1 MRGEATVLH
10 ADLDAFYASVEQ
22 RDAPELR
29 GRPVI
34 VGGGVVLA
42 ASYEAKAR
50 GVRTAMGG
58 RQALE
63 LCPDAVVVPPR
74 MEAYSAA
81 SKDVFAIFRDTTPLV
96 EGLSIDEAF
105 LEVGGLRHIVGTPE
119 HVAVRLRERVRAEV
133 GLAISVGVARTK
145 FLAKVASAVG
155 KPDGLLVVEP
165 EREEEF
171 LLPLPVE
178 RLWGVGAVTAE
189 KLHRYGVRTVG
200 QLAELEAATAER
212 MLGRAVG
219 AHLHALARLR
229 DPRPVDTTRRRGS
242 IGSQRALGSRPR
254 SSEEL
259 GLILTQ
265 IIDRLARRLRDG
277 DRVCRTVVLRLRF
290 GDFAK
295 ATRSRTLGAPT
306 DRTAILLTV
315 AQALLG
321 AAQAEIAER
330 GITLIGI
337 SLSQLDRAENMQP
350 ELPIDWGD
358 EQRLDTVLD
367 TLRDRFG
374 AASVSRAAQLGR
386 DAGWSSPILPE
397 HE

>member
-22 RDAPELR
+22 RDQPELR

-58 RQALE
+58 RQARE
-63 LCPDAVVVPPR
+63 LCPDAVIVRPR
-74 MEAYSAA
+74 MDAYSAA

-96 EGLSIDEAF
+96 EGISIDEAF
-105 LEVGGLRHIVGTPE
+105 LEVGGLRRISGTPE
-119 HVAVRLRERVRAEV
+119 AIAIRLRERVRAEV
-133 GLAISVGVARTK
+133 GLPISVGVARTK
-145 FLAKVASAVG
+145 YLAKVASAVS
-155 KPDGLLVVEP
+155 KPDGLIVVEP
-165 EREEEF
+165 EREQEF

-178 RLWGVGAVTAE
+178 RLWGVGKVTGA
-189 KLHRYGVRTVG
+189 KLHGLGIHTVG
-200 QLAELEAATAER
+200 ELADLEAATAER
-212 MLGRAVG
+212 LLGRAAG
-219 AHLHALARLR
+219 AHLHALARLQ

-254 SSEEL
+254 SPEEL
-259 GLILTQ
+259 DLFLTQ
-265 IIDRLARRLRDG
+265 IVDRLGRRLRDH

-295 ATRSRTLGAPT
+295 ATRSRSFSIPS
-306 DRTAILLTV
+306 DRTSVLLAV
-315 AQALLG
+315 ARGLLAAALP
-321 AAQAEIAER
+321 EIAQR
-330 GITLIGI
+330 GITLIGV
-337 SLSQLDRAENMQP
+337 SLTGLGHADSMPP
-350 ELPIDWGD
+350 ELDLEWDDGA
-358 EQRLDTVLD
+358 RLDTVLD

-374 AASVSRAAQLGR
+374 AASVSRATQLGR
-386 DAGWSSPILPE
+386 DPGWSTPVLPE

>member
-22 RDAPELR
+22 RDAPALR

-58 RQALE
+58 RQARD
-63 LCPDAVVVPPR
+63 LCPEAIVVPPR
-74 MEAYSAA
+74 MDAYSAA

-105 LEVGGLRHIVGTPE
+105 LEVGGLRRIAGTPE
-119 HVAVRLRERVRAEV
+119 QIATRLRDRVRAEV
-133 GLAISVGVARTK
+133 GLAISVGIARTK
-145 FLAKVASAVG
+145 FLAKVASAVS
-155 KPDGLLVVEP
+155 KPDGLLLVEP
-165 EREEEF
+165 DREQEF

-178 RLWGVGAVTAE
+178 RVWGVGAVTAE
-189 KLHRYGVRTVG
+189 KLHRLGIRTVG
-200 QLAELEAATAER
+200 QLAELEEATAER
-212 MLGRAVG
+212 LLGTATG

-229 DPRPVDTTRRRGS
+229 DPRPVNATRRRGS
-242 IGSQRALGSRPR
+242 IGSQRALGSRLRTP
-254 SSEEL
+254 EEL
-259 GLILTQ
+259 DLILTQ

-277 DRVCRTVVLRLRF
+277 DRTCRTVVLRLRF
-290 GDFAK
+290 GDFTK
-295 ATRSRTLGAPT
+295 ATRSRTLGFPT
-306 DRTAILLTV
+306 DRTSV
-315 AQALLG
+315 LLG
-321 AAQAEIAER
+321 IARGLLAAAQPAITER

-337 SLSQLDRAENMQP
+337 SLSQLGRSDTFQP
-350 ELPIDWGD
+350 ELPIDWDDGA
-358 EQRLDTVLD
+358 RLDSVLD
-367 TLRDRFG
+367 AVRDRFG
-374 AASVSRAAQLGR
+374 ASSVSRAAQLGR
-386 DAGWSSPILPE
+386 HPGWSTPLLPE

>member
-22 RDAPELR
+22 RDAPRLR

-63 LCPDAVVVPPR
+63 LCPDAVVIPPR
-74 MEAYSAA
+74 MDVYSQA

-96 EGLSIDEAF
+96 EGISIDEAF

-119 HVAVRLRERVRAEV
+119 QVAIRLRQRVKVEV
-133 GLAISVGVARTK
+133 GLPISVGIARTK
-145 FLAKVASAVG
+145 FLAKVASAVS
-155 KPDGLLVVEP
+155 KPDGLLLVEP
-165 EREEEF
+165 DREREF
-171 LLPLPVE
+171 LHPLPVE
-178 RLWGVGAVTAE
+178 RLWGVGKVTAE
-189 KLHRYGVRTVG
+189 KLHRLGIRTVG
-200 QLAELEAATAER
+200 QLAELEEATAER
-212 MLGRAVG
+212 LLGKASG

-242 IGSQRALGSRPR
+242 IGSQRALGRRPR
-254 SSEEL
+254 TPDEL
-259 GLILTQ
+259 DLMLTQ
-265 IIDRLARRLRDG
+265 IVDRLARRLRDG
-277 DRVCRTVVLRLRF
+277 DRACRTVVLRLRF

-295 ATRSRTLGAPT
+295 ATRSHTVGAPT
-306 DRTAILLTV
+306 DRTAVLLAV
-315 AQALLG
+315 AQGLLAGALP
-321 AAQAEIAER
+321 EIAER
-330 GITLIGI
+330 GITLIGV
-337 SLSQLDRAENMQP
+337 SLTQLRRADDLQP
-350 ELPIDWGD
+350 ELPIDWG
-358 EQRLDTVLD
+358 EGVRLDTVLD
-367 TLRDRFG
+367 AVREKFG
-374 AASVSRAAQLGR
+374 AASVARAAQLGR
-386 DAGWSSPILPE
+386 DPGWSTPLLPE

>member
-58 RQALE
+58 RQARE

-74 MEAYSAA
+74 MDAYSAA

-105 LEVGGLRHIVGTPE
+105 LEVGGLRRIAGSPE
-119 HVAVRLRERVRAEV
+119 QIATRLRERVRAEA

-145 FLAKVASAVG
+145 FLAKVASAVS

-165 EREEEF
+165 DREEEF

-189 KLHRYGVRTVG
+189 KLHRYGIRTVG
-200 QLAELEAATAER
+200 QLAELETATAER
-212 MLGRAVG
+212 MLGKATG
-219 AHLHALARLR
+219 AHVHALARLR

-242 IGSQRALGSRPR
+242 IGSQRALGTRPR
-254 SSEEL
+254 SAEEL
-259 GLILTQ
+259 DLILTQ
-265 IIDRLARRLRDG
+265 IIDRLGRRLRDG
-277 DRVCRTVVLRLRF
+277 ERVCRTVVLRLRF
-290 GDFAK
+290 GDYAK
-295 ATRSRTLGAPT
+295 ATRSRSLRAPT
-306 DRTAILLTV
+306 DRTAVLLTL
-315 AQALLG
+315 ARALLV
-321 AAQAEIAER
+321 AARGDLGLR

-337 SLSQLDRAENMQP
+337 SLSQLDHADRVPP

-358 EQRLDTVLD
+358 EERLDTVLD
-367 TLRDRFG
+367 TLRDRYG

-386 DAGWSSPILPE
+386 DPGWSSPILPE

>member
-1 MRGEATVLH
+1 MRDEATVLH

-22 RDAPELR
+22 RDAPALR

-58 RQALE
+58 RQARD
-63 LCPDAVVVPPR
+63 LCPDAVIVPPR

-81 SKDVFAIFRDTTPLV
+81 SKAVFAIFRDTTPLV

-105 LEVGGLRHIVGTPE
+105 LEVGGLRRIGGSPE
-119 HVAVRLRERVRAEV
+119 QIAGRLRERVRAEV
-133 GLAISVGVARTK
+133 GLPISVGIARTK
-145 FLAKVASAVG
+145 FLAKVASAVS
-155 KPDGLLVVEP
+155 KPDGLLLVEP

-189 KLHRYGVRTVG
+189 KLHGLGIHTVG

-212 MLGRAVG
+212 LLGRAAG

-229 DPRPVDTTRRRGS
+229 DPRPVDATRRRGS
-242 IGSQRALGSRPR
+242 IGSQRALGQRQR
-254 SSEEL
+254 TVEEL
-259 GLILTQ
+259 EVILTQ
-265 IIDRLARRLRDG
+265 IVDRLARRLRDG
-277 DRVCRTVVLRLRF
+277 DRVCRTVVLRLRY
-290 GDFAK
+290 GDYTK
-295 ATRSRTLGAPT
+295 ATRSRSFRSPT
-306 DRTAILLTV
+306 DRTALILAV
-315 AQALLG
+315 AQGLL
-321 AAQAEIAER
+321 AVAQPEIAER
-330 GITLIGI
+330 GITLIGV
-337 SLSQLDRAENMQP
+337 SLSQLGRVDGVPP
-350 ELPIDWGD
+350 ELPIDWDDGV
-358 EQRLDTVLD
+358 RLDTVLD
-367 TLRDRFG
+367 AVRDRFG

-386 DAGWSSPILPE
+386 DPGWSTPLLPE

>member
-22 RDAPELR
+22 RDEPALR

-58 RQALE
+58 RQARE
-63 LCPDAVVVPPR
+63 LCPDAVVVRPR

-81 SKDVFAIFRDTTPLV
+81 SKAVFEIFRDTTPLV
-96 EGLSIDEAF
+96 EGISIDEAF
-105 LEVGGLRHIVGTPE
+105 LEVGGLRRIAGTPE
-119 HVAVRLRERVRAEV
+119 QIAVRLRERVRADV

-145 FLAKVASAVG
+145 FLAKVASAVS
-155 KPDGLLVVEP
+155 KPDGLLIVEP
-165 EREEEF
+165 EREQAF

-189 KLHRYGVRTVG
+189 KLHRLGIHTVG
-200 QLAELEAATAER
+200 ELAELEEAAAER
-212 MLGRAVG
+212 LLGKASG

-229 DPRPVDTTRRRGS
+229 DPRPVDGTKRRGS
-242 IGSQRALGSRPR
+242 IGSQRALGNHPR
-254 SSEEL
+254 TPEEL
-259 GLILTQ
+259 DVILTQ
-265 IIDRLARRLRDG
+265 IVDRLCRRLRDR
-277 DRVCRTVVLRLRF
+277 DRVCRTIVLRLRF
-290 GDFAK
+290 GDYAK
-295 ATRSRTLGAPT
+295 ATRSRTLRTPT
-306 DRTAILLTV
+306 ERTAVVLAV
-315 AQALLG
+315 AQGLLAAALPD
-321 AAQAEIAER
+321 IAER

-337 SLSQLDRAENMQP
+337 SLSQLGRADDVPP
-350 ELPIDWGD
+350 ELPIDWEEGA
-358 EQRLDTVLD
+358 RLDTVLD
-367 TLRDRFG
+367 AVRDRFG
-374 AASVSRAAQLGR
+374 AKSVARAAQLGR
-386 DAGWSSPILPE
+386 DPGWDAPLLPE

>member
-22 RDAPELR
+22 RDAPALR

-105 LEVGGLRHIVGTPE
+105 LEVGGLRRIVGTPE
-119 HVAVRLRERVRAEV
+119 EVAVRLRNRVRTEV

-145 FLAKVASAVG
+145 FLAKVASAVS

-165 EREEEF
+165 DREEQF

-189 KLHRYGVRTVG
+189 KLHRYGVHTVG

-212 MLGRAVG
+212 VLGKAAG
-219 AHLHALARLR
+219 SHLHALARLR

-242 IGSQRALGSRPR
+242 IGSQRALGSRAR
-254 SSEEL
+254 TADEL
-259 GLILTQ
+259 DLFLTQ

-277 DRVCRTVVLRLRF
+277 ERVCRTVVLRLRY

-295 ATRSRTLGAPT
+295 ATRSRSLRVPT
-306 DRTAILLTV
+306 DRTAILLDV
-315 AQALLG
+315 ARTLL
-321 AAQAEIAER
+321 AAAWPEIEAR

-337 SLSQLDRAENMQP
+337 SLSQLDRAENAPP

-358 EQRLDTVLD
+358 DERLDTVLD
-367 TLRDRFG
+367 TLRGRFG

-386 DAGWSSPILPE
+386 DPGWSTPILPE

>member
-1 MRGEATVLH
+1 MRDQATVLH

-22 RDAPELR
+22 RDAPALR

-58 RQALE
+58 RQARE

-74 MEAYSAA
+74 MDAYSAA
-81 SKDVFAIFRDTTPLV
+81 SKEVFAIFRDTTPLV

-105 LEVGGLRHIVGTPE
+105 LEVGGLRRIAGTPE
-119 HVAVRLRERVRAEV
+119 QIAVSLRRRVRAEV

-145 FLAKVASAVG
+145 FLAKVASAVS

-165 EREEEF
+165 DREQEF

-189 KLHRYGVRTVG
+189 KLHRLGIRTVG
-200 QLAELEAATAER
+200 QLAELEEATAER
-212 MLGRAVG
+212 LLGRAAG

-242 IGSQRALGSRPR
+242 IGSQRALGTRPR
-254 SSEEL
+254 SAAEL
-259 GLILTQ
+259 EVILTQ
-265 IIDRLARRLRDG
+265 IVDRLARRLRDG

-290 GDFAK
+290 GDYAK
-295 ATRSRTLGAPT
+295 VTRSRSFRSPT
-306 DRTAILLTV
+306 DRTALILTV
-315 AQALLG
+315 AQALLA
-321 AAQAEIAER
+321 AAQPEIETR
-330 GITLIGI
+330 GITLIGL
-337 SLSQLDRAENMQP
+337 SLTQLGRIDAVPP
-350 ELPIDWGD
+350 ELPIDWDDGV
-358 EQRLDTVLD
+358 RLDTVLD
-367 TLRDRFG
+367 AVRDRFG
-374 AASVSRAAQLGR
+374 SASLARAAQLGR
-386 DAGWSSPILPE
+386 DPGWSTPLLPE

>member
-1 MRGEATVLH
+1 MRSEATVLH

-58 RQALE
+58 RQARE

-81 SKDVFAIFRDTTPLV
+81 SRAVYEIFRDTTPYV

-105 LEVGGLRHIVGTPE
+105 LEVGGLRRIAGTPE
-119 HVAVRLRERVRAEV
+119 QIAVRLRQRVRAEV
-133 GLAISVGVARTK
+133 GLPISVGIARTK
-145 FLAKVASAVG
+145 FLAKVASAVS

-165 EREEEF
+165 GEEEAF

-189 KLHRYGVRTVG
+189 RLHRLGIRTIG

-212 MLGRAVG
+212 LLGKAAG

-242 IGSQRALGSRPR
+242 IGSQRALGTRPR
-254 SSEEL
+254 TPEEL
-259 GLILTQ
+259 DLFLTQ
-265 IIDRLARRLRDG
+265 IVDRLARRLRDR
-277 DRVCRTVVLRLRF
+277 DRVCRTVVLRLRY

-295 ATRSRTLGAPT
+295 ATRSRTLRSPT
-306 DRTAILLTV
+306 DRTAVLLMV
-315 AQALLG
+315 ARGLLDAALPV
-321 AAQAEIAER
+321 IAKR
-330 GITLIGI
+330 GITLIGV
-337 SLSQLDRAENMQP
+337 SLTQLGHLDSTQP
-350 ELPIDWGD
+350 ELPIDWDDGFG
-358 EQRLDTVLD
+358 LDTVLD
-367 TLRDRFG
+367 AVRDRFG
-374 AASVSRAAQLGR
+374 ATSVARAAQLGR
-386 DAGWSSPILPE
+386 DSGWSTPVLPE

>member
-22 RDAPELR
+22 RDAPALR

-58 RQALE
+58 RQARE
-63 LCPDAVVVPPR
+63 LCPDAVIVPPR
-74 MEAYSAA
+74 MDAYSAA
-81 SKDVFAIFRDTTPLV
+81 SKDVFAVFRDTTPLV

-105 LEVGGLRHIVGTPE
+105 LEVGGLRRIAGTPE
-119 HVAVRLRERVRAEV
+119 EIAVRLRERVRTEV

-145 FLAKVASAVG
+145 FLAKVASAVS

-165 EREEEF
+165 DREEEF

-189 KLHRYGVRTVG
+189 KLHRLGIRTVG
-200 QLAELEAATAER
+200 QLAELEASAAER
-212 MLGRAVG
+212 LLGKATG
-219 AHLHALARLR
+219 AHVHALARLR

-259 GLILTQ
+259 DLILTQ
-265 IIDRLARRLRDG
+265 IVDRLARRLRDG

-295 ATRSRTLGAPT
+295 ATRSRSLGAPT
-306 DRTAILLTV
+306 DRTARLLAVARILL
-315 AQALLG
+315 
-321 AAQAEIAER
+321 AAAGKEIADR

-337 SLSQLDRAENMQP
+337 SLSQLDHAGHVQP
-350 ELPIDWGD
+350 ELPLDWDDG
-358 EQRLDTVLD
+358 ERLDTVLD
-367 TLRDRFG
+367 AVRDRYG
-374 AASVSRAAQLGR
+374 ATSLARATQLGR
-386 DAGWSSPILPE
+386 DPGWSTPLLPE

>member
-1 MRGEATVLH
+1 MRDEATVLH

-22 RDAPELR
+22 RDSPGLR

-58 RQALE
+58 RQARE

-74 MEAYSAA
+74 MDVYSQA
-81 SKDVFAIFRDTTPLV
+81 SRDVFAIFRDTTPLV
-96 EGLSIDEAF
+96 EGVSIDEAF
-105 LEVGGLRHIVGTPE
+105 LEVGGLRRLAGSPE
-119 HVAVRLRERVRAEV
+119 QVAVRLRERVRDEV

-145 FLAKVASAVG
+145 FLAKVASAVS

-165 EREEEF
+165 EREHSF

-178 RLWGVGAVTAE
+178 RLWGVGAATAQ
-189 KLHRYGVRTVG
+189 KLHGLGIHTVG
-200 QLAELEAATAER
+200 ELAELEEAAAER
-212 MLGRAVG
+212 LLGKASG

-229 DPRPVDTTRRRGS
+229 DPRPVDTARRRGS
-242 IGSQRALGSRPR
+242 IGSQRALGTRPR
-254 SSEEL
+254 SPEEL
-259 GLILTQ
+259 DIIMTQ
-265 IIDRLARRLRDG
+265 IVDGLARRLRER

-295 ATRSRTLGAPT
+295 ATRSRSL
-306 DRTAILLTV
+306 RTSTGRTSVLL
-315 AQALLG
+315 ALARALLD
-321 AAQAEIAER
+321 AAQPEIAER

-337 SLSQLDRAENMQP
+337 SLSQLGSADRAP
-350 ELPIDWGD
+350 AELPFDD
-358 EQRLDTVLD
+358 EGGERLDSVLD
-367 TLRDRFG
+367 AVRERFG
-374 AASVSRAAQLGR
+374 STSLSRATQVGR
-386 DAGWSSPILPE
+386 DAGWSTPVLPE

>member
-50 GVRTAMGG
+50 GVRTAMGA
-58 RQALE
+58 RQARD

-81 SKDVFAIFRDTTPLV
+81 SREVFAIFRDTTPLV
-96 EGLSIDEAF
+96 EGISIDEAF
-105 LEVGGLRHIVGTPE
+105 LEVGGLRRITGPPE
-119 HVAVRLRERVRAEV
+119 QIAVRLRQRVRAEV

-145 FLAKVASAVG
+145 FLAKVASAVS
-155 KPDGLLVVEP
+155 KPDGLLIVEP
-165 EREEEF
+165 DEEQAF

-189 KLHRYGVRTVG
+189 KLHRLGIHTVG
-200 QLAELEAATAER
+200 ELADLEAATAER
-212 MLGRAVG
+212 LLGKAAG

-229 DPRPVDTTRRRGS
+229 DPRPVNTTRRRGS

-254 SSEEL
+254 SGEEL
-259 GLILTQ
+259 DAILTQ
-265 IIDRLARRLRDG
+265 IIDRLGRRLRDG
-277 DRVCRTVVLRLRF
+277 DRVCRTVVLRLRY
-290 GDFAK
+290 GDFSK
-295 ATRSRTLGAPT
+295 ATRSQTFRSPT
-306 DRTAILLTV
+306 DRTAMLLTV
-315 AQALLG
+315 ARGLLAG
-321 AAQAEIAER
+321 ARSNIEER
-330 GITLIGI
+330 GITLLGI
-337 SLSQLDRAENMQP
+337 SLSQLARADSVPP

-358 EQRLDTVLD
+358 GSRLDGVLD
-367 TLRDRFG
+367 AVRDRFG
-374 AASVSRAAQLGR
+374 ATAVGRAVQMGR
-386 DAGWSSPILPE
+386 DPGWSTPLLPE